1 MEAYFDN
8 SATTIVTEDV
18 KDIVVKVMTE
28 DYGNPS
34 SMHMVGVNAEKYLKE
49 AKETISKILK
59 VEPNEIYFTSG
70 GTESNNWAI
79 MGAVEANKRSG
90 KKIITTKVEHASVKS
105 PMKHLEQ
112 LGYEVTYLP
121 VDQDGVVQL
130 DALKEA
136 MTEDTILVSIMYVN
150 NEVGAIQPIEEIG
163 KYIKTINKNV
173 IYHVDAI
180 QAFGKMEIKP
190 KKSNIDVLTVS
201 GHKIHGPKG
210 TGFMYLKKNVKVN
223 PFILGGGQ
231 QNAMRSGTENVP
243 GIAGL
248 AKASDDCY
256 KHLEE
261 NVSKMIA
268 LKDYLIDGLL
278 NIDGVTVNSKKG
290 NEGAP
295 HIVSAS
301 FSGVRS
307 EVLLHALEDKGV
319 YISAGSACSSNK
331 PAISETLKAMNI
343 DKDLL
348 GSTVRFSFSRF
359 NTKEEIDYTLEQ
371 LKAMLPILRKYV
383 RR

>member
-121 VDQDGVVQL
+121 VDQAGVVQI

-136 MTEDTILVSIMYVN
+136 MTEDTVLVSIMYVN

-210 TGFMYLKKNVKVN
+210 TGFMYLKKNAKVN
-223 PFILGGGQ
+223 SFILGGGQ

-248 AKASDDCY
+248 AKASDNCY

-261 NVSKMIA
+261 NVSTMIA

-278 NIDGVTVNSKKG
+278 NIDGVTVNSRKG

>member
-121 VDQDGVVQL
+121 VDQAGVVQL

-190 KKSNIDVLTVS
+190 KKSNRIYVFKEKCKSKSIYFRWWT
-201 GHKIHGPKG
+201 
-210 TGFMYLKKNVKVN
+210 
-223 PFILGGGQ
+223 
-231 QNAMRSGTENVP
+231 
-243 GIAGL
+243 
-248 AKASDDCY
+248 AKC
-256 KHLEE
+256 
-261 NVSKMIA
+261 
-268 LKDYLIDGLL
+268 
-278 NIDGVTVNSKKG
+278 
-290 NEGAP
+290 
-295 HIVSAS
+295 
-301 FSGVRS
+301 
-307 EVLLHALEDKGV
+307 HAFR
-319 YISAGSACSSNK
+319 Y
-331 PAISETLKAMNI
+331 
-343 DKDLL
+343 
-348 GSTVRFSFSRF
+348 
-359 NTKEEIDYTLEQ
+359 
-371 LKAMLPILRKYV
+371 
-383 RR
+383 